1 MSAPL
6 TVLIVDDEPLARRG
20 VRVRLE
26 RAGEVEVVGEC
37 ESGREAVRAIAELGP
52 DLVFLDVQMPGMD
65 GFEVIERV
73 GGAMPPVVFVT
84 AFDQH
89 ALRAFDAAA
98 LDYLL
103 KPIDD
108 ERFGVML
115 ARARQRVAE
124 RRLAAGAPAPAR
136 LLVRERGRVAFVD
149 PAEIRWVE
157 ARGDYVRLHLA
168 DRTHL
173 LRETIGAL
181 ERRLPPEGFVRVHR
195 SALVRARAVAGLEQR
210 SSRDWSVVLEDGTRI
225 KLSRRHR
232 AELDA
237 RLEAARAESG

>member
-1 MSAPL
+1 
-6 TVLIVDDEPLARRG
+6 
-20 VRVRLE
+20 
-26 RAGEVEVVGEC
+26 
-37 ESGREAVRAIAELGP
+37 SGREAMRAIAELGP

-65 GFEVIERV
+65 GFEVVERV

-89 ALRAFDAAA
+89 ALRAFDANA

-108 ERFGVML
+108 ERFAVML
-115 ARARQRVAE
+115 GRARQRVAE
-124 RRLAAGAPAPAR
+124 RRLSAGAPAPAR

-149 PAEIRWVE
+149 PAEVRWVE

-181 ERRLPPEGFVRVHR
+181 ERRLPSDRFVRVHR
-195 SALVRARAVAGLEQR
+195 SALVRASAVAGLEQR
-210 SSRDWSVVLEDGTRI
+210 SSRDWSVVLDDGTRL

-232 AELDA
+232 AALDA
-237 RLEAARAESG
+237 RLEGARAESG